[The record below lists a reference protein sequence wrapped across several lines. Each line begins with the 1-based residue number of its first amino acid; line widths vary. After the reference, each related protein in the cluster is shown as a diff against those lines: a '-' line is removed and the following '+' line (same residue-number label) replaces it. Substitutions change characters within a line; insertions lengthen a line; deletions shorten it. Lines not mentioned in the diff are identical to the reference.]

1 MRYQK
6 VTVPVKNVINF
17 HPVKPPHILK
27 YGDFFL
33 QIKASKEF
41 MFFWSFFIEK
51 RIGFL
56 FFEFSLHINSV
67 NKIFSKSGGQIMEK
81 KVYTVTDIQ
90 TILGLSRTKAYD
102 FIKNVYNSKKPFPV
116 IKIDSTYRIPKD
128 KFDKWFYSN
137 NF

>member
-1 MRYQK
+1 MK
-6 VTVPVKNVINF
+6 KN
-17 HPVKPPHILK
+17 
-27 YGDFFL
+27 
-33 QIKASKEF
+33 
-41 MFFWSFFIEK
+41 
-51 RIGFL
+51 RIPFS
-56 FFEFSLHINSV
+56 EFSLHINSV

-102 FIKNVYNSKKPFPV
+102 FIKNAYNNKKPFPV